1 MPNESLSQIDHVV
14 VLMLENRS
22 FDNILGHLYGVA
34 ESGQNRLITLDGEER
49 TIQSWSAPGKTW
61 PQLTIPSPDPGEA
74 FVDMT
79 QQIFGLTHRPVPG
92 DAEPEGAGSLGA
104 MGGFAQSYQRIL
116 RVGEE
121 GDHSVASDTPVRNIM
136 NFFDAEQVPVSS
148 ALAQAFQVV
157 DTFHAS
163 APCQTMPNRAFA
175 QLGTANG
182 WVDNK
187 DAEGIPHAPYFGLSI
202 FGQFRWARH
211 EGKPVDW
218 RCYFGD
224 FPLTLAMLD
233 TWSQFDGDHF
243 RRMDRFAEDAAA
255 GELPAFTWIEPSYQ
269 IEPNDNHPP
278 HEVTR
283 GEALLATVYN
293 ALRASP
299 LWEKT
304 LFVLTYDEHGGTYD
318 RRWPGRAT
326 PPGPPYPDGFHFD
339 RFGVRVPCILMSDFT
354 VDPGAKGT
362 TAPFVFDHTSLL
374 KLVRERFDLGEPL
387 SLREEAAHSLGELLG
402 PRSPGAPE
410 SLPVPE
416 PVPETLAIKQ
426 QAVADAAELVAAKLG
441 GASWDTLKIMFI
453 NDLRT
458 LAELAVSDA
467 IDPYLQELLDRL
479 YAHIPSARIA
489 SWLNNLD
496 DHLLALARRTFE
508 PHSSRFVL
516 EDLGQLVTWLA
527 QLVVRYLD
535 EHRRTPLTV
544 ARIAEIRAELG
555 PPAGLQRPDA
565 VAAISEFQRFLEAQ
579 GHARGPGPGL
589 DQT

>member
-1 MPNESLSQIDHVV
+1 MKPNDSLSQIDHVV

-22 FDNILGHLYGVA
+22 FDNILGHLYGVG

-49 TIQSWSAPGKTW
+49 TIESWSAPGQTW
-61 PQLTIPSPDPGEA
+61 PQVTIPAPDPGEA
-74 FVDMT
+74 FVDMN
-79 QQIFGLTHRPVPG
+79 QQIFGLTHRPDP
-92 DAEPEGAGSLGA
+92 DEPEPEGAGSLGA
-104 MGGFAQSYQRIL
+104 MGGFAQNYQRIL
-116 RVGEE
+116 RVGED
-121 GDHSVASDTPVRNIM
+121 GDHSAASNTPVRNIM

-148 ALAQAFQVV
+148 ALAQAFRVV
-157 DTFHAS
+157 DTYHAS

-182 WVDNK
+182 WVNNS

-224 FPLTLAMLD
+224 FPLTLAMVD
-233 TWSQFDGDHF
+233 TWAQFDRDHF
-243 RRMDRFAEDAAA
+243 RRMDRFEADAAA

-278 HEVTR
+278 HDVTR

-299 LWEKT
+299 QWEKT

-318 RRWPGRAT
+318 RRSPGRAT
-326 PPGPPYPDGFHFD
+326 PPGGSYPDGFRFD
-339 RFGVRVPCILMSDFT
+339 RYGVRVPCILMSDYT
-354 VDPGAKGT
+354 LQAGVGGT
-362 TAPFVFDHTSLL
+362 TGPLVFDHTSLL
-374 KLVRERFDLGEPL
+374 TLLRERFDLGEPL
-387 SLREEAAHSLGELLG
+387 SQRDAAARSLGELLG
-402 PRSPGAPE
+402 PRGPGAPA
-410 SLPVPE
+410 SLPVPQHINE
-416 PVPETLAIKQ
+416 AMAIRQ
-426 QAVADAAELVAAKLG
+426 QAVTDAAELVAAKLA
-441 GASWDTLKIMFI
+441 GASWDTMKTMFV

-458 LAELAVSDA
+458 LADLAVSEA

-489 SWLNNLD
+489 SWLSNLD

-508 PHSSRFVL
+508 PHSGRFLL

-535 EHRRTPLTV
+535 EHRRTPLTM

-555 PPAGLQRPDA
+555 APAGLQRPDA
-565 VAAISEFQRFLEAQ
+565 VAAINEFWRFLEAQ
-579 GHARGPGPGL
+579 SSAATVEQR
-589 DQT
+589 